1 MYLVFRCYEDS
12 EFCFRLGLEI
22 VCSSVLTAEKYIDDY
37 FRSVPNNKKPF
48 RAHPSMTEENNYTF
62 IGKQSQVFETRNDH
76 VESGNSSDMLR
87 GFVIEEVVA
96 DEPLDTFW

>member
-1 MYLVFRCYEDS
+1 MYLVFECYQDGEM
-12 EFCFRLGLEI
+12 CFRFSLEI
-22 VCSSVLTAEKYIDDY
+22 VCSSVAIAEKYIDDY
-37 FRSVPNNKKPF
+37 FVLNNNTRVF

-76 VESGNSSDMLR
+76 IESGNSPGAFR
-87 GFVIEEVVA
+87 GFLIEEVVA